1 MFYLCLA
8 VSSEP
13 LIEEV
18 GNLINSSINWVA
30 QPVQDHPNHLLFQ
43 ICWTKMRGEGI
54 NLDRVK
60 YFFKNNRPRVVNVKE
75 LEGPAYFILKPGLWW
90 WSWWWIQIHRSKIFW
105 WQRWWI
111 LLERPT
117 NSTRMIMT
125 IMLSYLTAPTI
136 KIMIIMIIYLT
147 APTNSMVNIN
157 SMKPIVPLLSLSK
170 TLNRFDQHQ
179 ITIIII
185 VNIVTL
191 F

>member
-1 MFYLCLA
+1 M
-8 VSSEP
+8 
-13 LIEEV
+13 
-18 GNLINSSINWVA
+18 
-30 QPVQDHPNHLLFQ
+30 
-43 ICWTKMRGEGI
+43 T
-54 NLDRVK
+54 
-60 YFFKNNRPRVVNVKE
+60 
-75 LEGPAYFILKPGLWW
+75 
-90 WSWWWIQIHRSKIFW
+90 
-105 WQRWWI
+105 
-111 LLERPT
+111 
-117 NSTRMIMT
+117 IM